1 MSDTQQKPQ
10 VGDRFKLSALG
21 AERCPG
27 LAGKV
32 GTVVKRRLDSAIVT
46 VRFDGNRNSTSLHR
60 DYIEPTDASRHK
72 DETGAL
78 DL

>member
-1 MSDTQQKPQ
+1 LSDTQQEPQ

-32 GTVVKRRLDSAIVT
+32 GTVINRRPDSRIVT
-46 VRFDGNRNSTSLHR
+46 VQFDGNRNSTSLHR
-60 DYIEPTDASRHK
+60 DYIEPTEA
-72 DETGAL
+72 
-78 DL
+78 

>member
-1 MSDTQQKPQ
+1 MSDAPVVPQ
-10 VGDRFKLSALG
+10 IGDRFKLSALG

-32 GTVVKRRLDSAIVT
+32 GTVIKRRLDSGIVT

-60 DYIEPTDASRHK
+60 DYIEPTDV
-72 DETGAL
+72 
-78 DL
+78 

>member
-1 MSDTQQKPQ
+1 LSDALLKPQ
-10 VGDRFKLSALG
+10 TGDRFKLSTLG

-32 GTVVKRRLDSAIVT
+32 GTVIKRRLDSGIVT

-60 DYIEPTDASRHK
+60 DYIEPTDA
-72 DETGAL
+72 
-78 DL
+78 

>member
-10 VGDRFKLSALG
+10 VGDRFKLSTLG

-32 GTVVKRRLDSAIVT
+32 GTVIKRRLDSGIVT
-46 VRFDGNRNSTSLHR
+46 VLFDGNRNSTALHR
-60 DYIEPTDASRHK
+60 DYIEPAK
-72 DETGAL
+72 A
-78 DL
+78 